1 MTGVLAAGAG
11 LEGDPAGPST
21 GQHGSSA
28 ALPGAEELEVPLQRL
43 TADLPDPSYA
53 HPGDAGA
60 DLRSAVDAVIA
71 PGGRA
76 TLPTGVA
83 VAVPDGWAAFV
94 HPRSGLAARHGV
106 TTLNG
111 PGTVDAGYRGE
122 VRVTLVNTDAVEP
135 FQVRRGDRIAQLVL
149 QRVARARFVPVEAL
163 DATDR
168 GSGGHGSTGGWDAAP
183 AGAQATTGSTGQTT
197 GQTTATGSTTT
208 TRDVL

>member
-1 MTGVLAAGAG
+1 MTGVLEAGAG
-11 LEGDPAGPST
+11 LEGDPAGGPADPVAS
-21 GQHGSSA
+21 
-28 ALPGAEELEVPLQRL
+28 GAEELVVPLQRL
-43 TADLPDPSYA
+43 TDDLPDPSYA
-53 HPGDAGA
+53 HAGDAGA

-83 VAVPDGWAAFV
+83 VAVPEGWAAFV

-122 VRVTLVNTDAVEP
+122 VRVTLVNTDADQP
-135 FQVRRGDRIAQLVL
+135 FRVRRGDRIAQLVL

-163 DATDR
+163 EASDR
-168 GSGGHGSTGGWDAAP
+168 GTGGHGSTGGW
-183 AGAQATTGSTGQTT
+183 GTGSQTT
-197 GQTTATGSTTT
+197 STTT
-208 TRDVL
+208 TTGDVL

>member
-1 MTGVLAAGAG
+1 MLEAGAG
-11 LEGDPAGPST
+11 LEDDPAGVAVV
-21 GQHGSSA
+21 A
-28 ALPGAEELEVPLQRL
+28 AGGGVEELEVPLQRL
-43 TADLPDPSYA
+43 TDDLPDPSYA

-83 VAVPDGWAAFV
+83 VAVPEGWAAFV

-122 VRVTLVNTDAVEP
+122 VRVTLVNTDADHP

-149 QRVARARFVPVEAL
+149 QRVARARFVPVEDL
-163 DATDR
+163 EPTDR
-168 GSGGHGSTGGWDAAP
+168 GTGGHGSTGGWGP
-183 AGAQATTGSTGQTT
+183 TSPTTSSTTSPTT
-197 GQTTATGSTTT
+197 STTT
-208 TRDVL
+208 TTGDVL

>member
-1 MTGVLAAGAG
+1 VTGVLEAGAG
-11 LEGDPAGPST
+11 LEGDPAGGPADPVAS
-21 GQHGSSA
+21 
-28 ALPGAEELEVPLQRL
+28 GAEELVVPLQRL
-43 TADLPDPSYA
+43 TDDLPDPSYA
-53 HPGDAGA
+53 HAGDAGA

-83 VAVPDGWAAFV
+83 VAVPEGWAAFV

-122 VRVTLVNTDAVEP
+122 VRVTLVNTDADQP
-135 FQVRRGDRIAQLVL
+135 FRVRRGDRIAQLVL

-163 DATDR
+163 EPSDR
-168 GSGGHGSTGGWDAAP
+168 GTGGHGSTGGW
-183 AGAQATTGSTGQTT
+183 GTSSQTT
-197 GQTTATGSTTT
+197 STTT
-208 TRDVL
+208 TTGDVL

>member
-1 MTGVLAAGAG
+1 MTGVLEAGAG
-11 LEGDPAGPST
+11 LEGDPAGVPV
-21 GQHGSSA
+21 A
-28 ALPGAEELEVPLQRL
+28 DPVEELEVPLQRL
-43 TADLPDPSYA
+43 TTDLPDPAYA

-60 DLRSAVDAVIA
+60 DLLSAVDAVIA

-122 VRVTLVNTDAVEP
+122 VRVTLVNTDADQP

-149 QRVARARFVPVEAL
+149 QRVARARFVPVKSLEPSE
-163 DATDR
+163 R
-168 GSGGHGSTGGWDAAP
+168 GAGGHGSTGGWGSAP
-183 AGAQATTGSTGQTT
+183 AAASTT
-197 GQTTATGSTTT
+197 STTT
-208 TRDVL
+208 TTGDVL